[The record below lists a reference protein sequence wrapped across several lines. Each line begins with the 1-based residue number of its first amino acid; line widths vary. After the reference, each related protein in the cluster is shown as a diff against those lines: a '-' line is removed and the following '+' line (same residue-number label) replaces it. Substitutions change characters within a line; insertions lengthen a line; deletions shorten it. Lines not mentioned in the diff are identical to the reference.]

1 MTDTETQLREQI
13 QYEQFVNSFYI
24 DLILNHVL
32 EDTGYS
38 KFILELVREIKDDSK
53 DLKELNTR
61 MKNIP
66 GTVREKIMNGELK
79 DLLDIK

>member
-1 MTDTETQLREQI
+1 MSDTETQLREQI
-13 QYEQFVNSFYI
+13 QFEQFVNSFYT